1 MSATPAMD
9 ALEARF
15 RRRALIGEAQAV
27 LHWDAAVMAPPGGVP
42 ARGEQ
47 LAELRILS
55 HEILTDPRLAD
66 LLSQAGDETLEP
78 WRAANLG
85 EMRRMHAHATAV
97 PADLVAA
104 LSRACSTCEHIWR
117 EARRE
122 SDFARVEPAF
132 AEVLRL
138 TREAATA
145 KAEALSLTPYDALLD
160 RFEPDARIA
169 DIAPVFDRYAAF
181 LETALPAVEA
191 AQAAVAPP
199 LEPARPVPAEAQR
212 GVVRLMAEAVGFD
225 FDAGR
230 LDESAHPFST
240 GWPGDRRITVRYDE
254 AAPIGSL
261 MAVLHECGH
270 ALYEAG
276 LPADWARQPV
286 GRARGMQLHESQ
298 SLMVEMQACRSDA
311 FLTWAAPVIAQ
322 AFGDDPA
329 FAADNLIR
337 LVRRVA
343 RGFIRVDADE
353 VTYPAHVIARTRLER
368 AMIAGELLPADLPGA
383 WNEGFEAVLGRRP
396 PDDARGCLQD
406 IHWYDGAF
414 GYFPTYTLGA
424 MTAAQLF
431 QAAMAE
437 TPEIETALAR
447 GDFRPLI
454 GWARAHVHKAA
465 SSRSTAAILT
475 EATGRPLDPQA
486 FVDHIERRYPTAA

>member
-1 MSATPAMD
+1 MD

-27 LHWDAAVMAPPGGVP
+27 LHWDAAVTMPPGGAP

-47 LAELRILS
+47 LAELRVLS
-55 HEILTDPRLAD
+55 HELLSDPRVAD
-66 LLSQAGDETLEP
+66 LLDAAGGEALDP
-78 WRAANLG
+78 WRAANLA
-85 EMRRMHAHATAV
+85 EMRRLHAHATAL
-97 PADLVAA
+97 PGDLVAA
-104 LSRACSTCEHIWR
+104 LSRATSACEHIWR
-117 EARRE
+117 EAKAA

-138 TREAATA
+138 TREAAAA
-145 KAEALSLTPYDALLD
+145 KAGALSLDPYDALLD
-160 RFEPDARIA
+160 RFEPGARFA

-181 LETALPAVEA
+181 LSDALPAIEA
-191 AQAAVAPP
+191 AQEAAGAARAP
-199 LEPARPVPAEAQR
+199 RGPVPADAQR
-212 GVVRLMAEAVGFD
+212 GIVRLLAEATGFD
-225 FDAGR
+225 FDHGR

-240 GWPGDRRITVRYDE
+240 GWPGDRRITVRYEED
-254 AAPIGSL
+254 APIQSL

-276 LPADWARQPV
+276 LPGDWARQPV
-286 GRARGMQLHESQ
+286 GGARGMQLHESQ

-311 FLTWAAPVIAQ
+311 FLRWAAPLIAQ

-329 FAADNLIR
+329 FEADNLIK
-337 LVRRVA
+337 LVRRVE
-343 RGFIRVDADE
+343 RGFIRVEADE
-353 VTYPAHVIARTRLER
+353 ATYPAHIILRTRLER
-368 AMIAGELLPADLPGA
+368 AMIAGDLAPADLPAA
-383 WNEGFEAVLGRRP
+383 WNEGFEEALGRRP

-431 QAAMAE
+431 QAALADA
-437 TPEIETALAR
+437 PGIEAGLAR
-447 GDFRPLI
+447 GDFGPLI

-465 SSRSTAAILT
+465 SSRSTADILT
-475 EATGRPLDPQA
+475 GATGRPLDPQA
-486 FVDHIERRYPTAA
+486 FIDHIRRRYLPAA